1 MPLRYKIIEPDMH
14 REEVVSIKCKG
25 DGLLFAFQHTE
36 GKKLPASQSQ
46 ALRVVISA
54 N

>member
-1 MPLRYKIIEPDMH
+1 MH
-14 REEVVSIKCKG
+14 GEEVVSIKCKG
-25 DGLLFAFQHTE
+25 DDLFAFQHTE